1 MTSLQPI
8 RSSETK
14 NQQDD
19 LFGDFLVE
27 TPFSKT
33 SENSEM
39 SGNLDIDVAINGEF
53 GKAEEMAYAVVSSN
67 SLESDHTLSSPQP
80 VVPLEAELEAITA
93 SAIEIES
100 QLDKLGLLDNTTLKQ
115 NIEKI
120 LHFSETVSQ
129 SPHHL
134 FEHNL
139 NQGLKTIRHHIT
151 NIIQLMQ
158 REQEFDVLLQV
169 VTDSVQQLLRADR
182 VVIYRFDSDTKG
194 TVVAEALTEGWTP
207 SAGEQLDASCFG
219 LKQAQ
224 IYQKQNIYAIA
235 DVRKIPLTAHQ
246 RQLMARFQVKAS
258 LCQAILIDNQVWGL
272 LVVQQCQQPRP
283 WQQHE
288 IEVPQQII
296 RELVIHLQAY
306 RLQNQSQRRAVQEKN
321 LTSITNEILKATDT
335 QSLYTTT
342 VSTIRRVLDTD
353 RVGVFQFYPDSGH
366 DAGEFV
372 AEDVAAGISSALAAK
387 VEDHCFGDR
396 FAPKYAEGFI
406 NPISDVYKADL
417 KECHL
422 SILTRFDVRA
432 NLVVPLLKGDELWGL
447 LCVHE
452 CRGPREWKEDEIDFV
467 SKVGRLFSVARQQAA
482 LLAQT
487 QQAAEREKSI
497 NQIVERIRKSV
508 TVDEIFDTTTREVRY
523 QLECDR
529 VSVYQFHEDWS
540 GTYVSESVG
549 SDWRPLVGPGIKT
562 VWPDTHLQDTQ
573 GGRYANRESFAV
585 RDIYTVG
592 HSDCHVDI
600 LKQFQVRAYVIVPIF
615 QGQRLW
621 GLLAAYQNSGTR
633 TWQENEMQLLEQI
646 SGQLGVAIQ
655 QSEYLAQA
663 QQAAEREKS
672 INQIVER
679 IRKSV
684 TVDEIFDTT
693 TREVRYQLECDRVS
707 VYQFHEDWSGTYVS
721 ESVGS
726 DWRPLVGPG
735 IETVWPDTHLQ
746 DTQGG
751 RYANRESFAVR
762 DIYTVGHSD
771 CHVDILKQFQVRA
784 YVIVPIFQG
793 QRLWGLLAAYQ
804 NSGTRTWQEN
814 EMQLLMRVANQL
826 GVALQYSQALNDSQ
840 TKALQLQQGIERAQ
854 AVNRVVNRVRN
865 TLDLDTIFN
874 TATREVRHLLKV
886 ERVTIYKFRSDFYGD
901 FISESVTGNY
911 PSLVGSGWED
921 PYLNEHQ
928 GGRFRDN
935 IPLVV
940 HDIHVGE
947 ILWENGHLNSQQA
960 PKPMTDCHV
969 EALEAYQVQ
978 ACAVVS
984 IFKGKELWGLLSAFQ
999 NTGSRVWEEEEIN
1012 LLMQVALQVGNG
1024 IQQAE
1029 YANEL
1034 QAKSEQLAE
1043 AAAREKA
1050 SKESL
1055 QQRAVQLL
1063 MAVRPALDGDLTV
1076 RAPLSEDEMGTVAD
1090 AYNNTIQSL
1099 RRLVVQVKDAA
1110 QEVTQTSQGS
1120 EIEMRSLSDQ
1130 TQQGLDEINDALNRI
1145 QSMID
1150 STHLVDASA
1159 RQVEAAV
1166 QQANQTVQDGDQAM
1180 NRTVESILVIRE
1192 TVAETTKKIKRLSE
1206 SSQKVSKVVSLI
1218 DSFTTQTNLL
1228 ALNASI
1234 EATRAG
1240 EYGKGFAVVADEVR
1254 LLAQQSAEA
1263 TAEIEKLIQGI
1274 QSETSSVSDAME
1286 TGIEQ
1291 VVRGT
1296 ELVTE
1301 TRQSLNEI
1309 VNATK
1314 QISGL
1319 VEGITQAAQ
1328 TQTQQSESV
1337 NQIMKR
1343 LTETANHTSDRAV
1356 QITNSFQHL
1365 LQTSQTL
1372 QDGIGQFKV
1381 N

>member
-487 QQAAEREKSI
+487 
-497 NQIVERIRKSV
+497 
-508 TVDEIFDTTTREVRY
+508 
-523 QLECDR
+523 
-529 VSVYQFHEDWS
+529 
-540 GTYVSESVG
+540 
-549 SDWRPLVGPGIKT
+549 
-562 VWPDTHLQDTQ
+562 
-573 GGRYANRESFAV
+573 
-585 RDIYTVG
+585 
-592 HSDCHVDI
+592 
-600 LKQFQVRAYVIVPIF
+600 
-615 QGQRLW
+615 
-621 GLLAAYQNSGTR
+621 
-633 TWQENEMQLLEQI
+633 
-646 SGQLGVAIQ
+646 
-655 QSEYLAQA
+655 